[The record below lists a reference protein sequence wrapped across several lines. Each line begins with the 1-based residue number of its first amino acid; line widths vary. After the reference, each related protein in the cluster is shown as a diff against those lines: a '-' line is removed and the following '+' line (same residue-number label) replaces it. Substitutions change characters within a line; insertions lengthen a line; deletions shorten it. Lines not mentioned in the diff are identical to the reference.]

1 MNLEL
6 PEHLVDRA
14 ADDSSRSPK
23 GSKGA
28 DASAVSVKLL
38 MAIWGEGFIRQ
49 FAEIGLP
56 TLLAPGNV
64 PALAAEYPCEFVFL
78 TSADDEETFLDHPAV
93 RALKE
98 ICPVSFLP
106 IDDLIVEGNYSTT
119 VTLAYARAI
128 QSCGE
133 GMLNTYFIFLV
144 SDYIMADGALRGLI
158 KHIRDGRSGVLAGN
172 FQVIHED
179 TGADLREAVDPDN
192 HVLAIPPRQLM
203 RYALEHLHPATVANM
218 VNHEVSHSAHAN
230 RLFWRVDDDTL
241 IGRFFLMHMLC
252 IKPETTTF
260 RIGSSCDYS
269 FIPEMCPSGNVVVIE
284 DSDEYLVVE
293 HQGLGHEASFQQP
306 GPFDGRV
313 LAIDLSEWTTARHRE
328 NVRHTVVF
336 HAADLPTALDGA
348 MAQADAY
355 VARLLR
361 RMTPRPQPHR
371 DHPYW
376 RGAIAAFNL
385 ERRRIKRGSDW
396 DLLTDADHYDGGTV
410 LQALRRL
417 YWALW
422 GRAPVVRPWHH
433 AWHDYR
439 AVTDSLRRRL
449 TDPAHRLLCVSE
461 SPNRFT
467 DWLAGF
473 GERVFP
479 VQTTRMLRHPERYFA
494 DGQRR
499 FDTCFI
505 FLTEGELW
513 RADKV
518 LDAVAPALEDGIEIN
533 VFVPNQSHVLA
544 MHNFPG
550 QIAAH
555 ACKFCRPGFRLVG
568 CSYSASRAQRLTRL
582 VLEHCARL
590 LAGNIIVNLPLVAAM
605 LVPTYL
611 VVTLDNLLRAARGN
625 KTAGY
630 CSSVTLTL
638 VAERG
643 TAPER
648 PGPVGRTD
656 RRAGAGATASVR
668 AAQSYGDD

>member
-1 MNLEL
+1 MNLR
-6 PEHLVDRA
+6 VTDRT
-14 ADDSSRSPK
+14 ADDSSHHPQGTNR
-23 GSKGA
+23 A
-28 DASAVSVKLL
+28 DASAVTVKLL
-38 MAIWGEGFIRQ
+38 MAVWGEGHIHHFTQ
-49 FAEIGLP
+49 IGLP

-78 TSADDEETFLDHPAV
+78 TSTNDEEIFLEHPAV
-93 RALKE
+93 RALQKL
-98 ICPVSFLP
+98 CAVSFRP
-106 IDDLIVEGNYSTT
+106 IDDLIGEGNYSTT

-144 SDYIMADGALRGLI
+144 SDYIMADGALRGLM

-179 TGADLREAVDPDN
+179 TGADLREAVDPDS
-192 HVLAIPPRQLM
+192 HVLAIPPRRLM
-203 RYALEHLHPATVANM
+203 RYALEHLHPATVANT

-230 RLFWRVDDDTL
+230 RLFWRLDGNTL

-284 DSDEYLVVE
+284 DSDEYLIVE

-306 GPFDGRV
+306 GRFDERL

-348 MAQADAY
+348 KAQADAY

-361 RMTPRPQPHR
+361 QMTPRPQPHR
-371 DHPYW
+371 NHPYW

-385 ERRRIKRGSDW
+385 ERRRRKRGSDW
-396 DLLTDADHYDGGTV
+396 VLLTVADHYDGGTV
-410 LQALRRL
+410 LRALRRL
-417 YWALW
+417 FWALW

-461 SPNRFT
+461 LPNRFT

-499 FDTCFI
+499 FDSCFI

-513 RADKV
+513 RAEKV
-518 LDAVAPALEDGIEIN
+518 LDAVAPALEDGAEVK

-555 ACKFCRPGFRLVG
+555 ACKFYRPGFRFVS
-568 CSYSASRAQRLTRL
+568 CRYSASRAQRLTRFL
-582 VLEHCARL
+582 LERCDRL
-590 LAGNIIVNLPLVAAM
+590 LTRNTFIHLPLSM
-605 LVPTYL
+605 MLLVPTYL
-611 VVTLDNLLRAARGN
+611 MVTLDNLYRSLSAKKNRM
-625 KTAGY
+625 AGY

-638 VAERG
+638 VAERAESRKG
-643 TAPER
+643 PAQSVPALLRQCGARRRNRFER
-648 PGPVGRTD
+648 R
-656 RRAGAGATASVR
+656 
-668 AAQSYGDD
+668 QSYGDE